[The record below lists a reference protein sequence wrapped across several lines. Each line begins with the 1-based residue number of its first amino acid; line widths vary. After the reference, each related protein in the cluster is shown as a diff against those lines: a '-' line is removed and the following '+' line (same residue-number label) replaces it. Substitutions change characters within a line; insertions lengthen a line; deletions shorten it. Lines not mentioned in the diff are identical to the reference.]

1 MKLGSKNNS
10 YLSVCLFAIFKIRKM
25 MAVWFLLIISLVI
38 FATLTLFIFF
48 KSDDLNSVISN
59 FQYGV
64 LIFTNIILLLF
75 ILLIIIKIFGREFTD
90 GTYLLL
96 ISRPYSR
103 LQIFILKLITIWFL
117 ILIFI
122 VINLGFT
129 LILVH
134 IMGIISNK
142 NDFVSAFQELIL
154 KLFVFSVFV
163 SYLASSGIIF
173 ISTFFSVQ
181 TVLLIGFIFCSLFL
195 LGGMPYSLI
204 TTIANNLEIKFK
216 NETQKYTIS
225 QIKETFLFKEKL
237 DKKEVNYYNLTKKIY
252 DFYNQESLQGLQ
264 NIIFDRYE
272 DNVKEK
278 WLKFYEQE
286 LGLTK
291 SIDFEITGN
300 NVEQWRGQY
309 KTNEVNELITKNKEK
324 VQNTKIFLKLQM
336 PYFFKTSA
344 ELKNSRIEHQELANM
359 VKEYLDS
366 ASIKDL
372 MFFNLSRISS
382 LILFD
387 KANTYFKIDNDSYM
401 EKTFDPFLTFK
412 QLYDDKMN
420 SDMGYPNANSN
431 YKVKDSNFY
440 ESYEKVFNNPL
451 LYVFKDFEYNI
462 IKKVIDFK
470 IITTNQVDDNH
481 FFFKFYLSASQ
492 LYGIL
497 SKINIIEHIN
507 QIWTSSVR
515 YNLYSFEKFQ
525 QGFIDFNNQR
535 NYLMSYDDFP
545 LVKDEN
551 GIFVRQENFINTNN
565 LFIFYLTLSSCFLLV
580 AYLILNRKTII

>member
-1 MKLGSKNNS
+1 
-10 YLSVCLFAIFKIRKM
+10 
-25 MAVWFLLIISLVI
+25 
-38 FATLTLFIFF
+38 
-48 KSDDLNSVISN
+48 
-59 FQYGV
+59 
-64 LIFTNIILLLF
+64 
-75 ILLIIIKIFGREFTD
+75 
-90 GTYLLL
+90 
-96 ISRPYSR
+96 
-103 LQIFILKLITIWFL
+103 
-117 ILIFI
+117 
-122 VINLGFT
+122 
-129 LILVH
+129 
-134 IMGIISNK
+134 
-142 NDFVSAFQELIL
+142 
-154 KLFVFSVFV
+154 
-163 SYLASSGIIF
+163 
-173 ISTFFSVQ
+173 
-181 TVLLIGFIFCSLFL
+181 
-195 LGGMPYSLI
+195 
-204 TTIANNLEIKFK
+204 
-216 NETQKYTIS
+216 
-225 QIKETFLFKEKL
+225 
-237 DKKEVNYYNLTKKIY
+237 
-252 DFYNQESLQGLQ
+252 
-264 NIIFDRYE
+264 
-272 DNVKEK
+272 
-278 WLKFYEQE
+278 
-286 LGLTK
+286 
-291 SIDFEITGN
+291 
-300 NVEQWRGQY
+300 
-309 KTNEVNELITKNKEK
+309 
-324 VQNTKIFLKLQM
+324 M

-507 QIWTSSVR
+507 QI
-515 YNLYSFEKFQ
+515 
-525 QGFIDFNNQR
+525 
-535 NYLMSYDDFP
+535 
-545 LVKDEN
+545 
-551 GIFVRQENFINTNN
+551 
-565 LFIFYLTLSSCFLLV
+565 
-580 AYLILNRKTII
+580 